1 MRIVVESFK
10 RLHEKEKLTS
20 EQLRER
26 VAKEII
32 TAEEFS
38 YITGE
43 EYTA

>member
-1 MRIVVESFK
+1 MVVESFK

-20 EQLRER
+20 EQLKER
-26 VAKEII
+26 VVKDII
-32 TAEEFS
+32 TAEEFT